1 MAPESVEEGPISICQ
16 NGDEIELNLSKR
28 ELNLNINS
36 EEMKIRKDNYS
47 QPTPRYKS
55 GVLNKYSKLVHGADK
70 GAVTG

>member
-1 MAPESVEEGPISICQ
+1 MCIRDRISLCQ

-28 ELNLNINS
+28 ELNLNIDDD
-36 EEMKIRKDNYS
+36 EKKIRKSNYS
-47 QPTPRYKS
+47 PPTPRYTS